1 MDPTSEPRIAWCS
14 CCLYRTTHE
23 RVKHNRVGRDEYQC
37 SDCSGRTYKCRVCDN
52 MARGHLE
59 ERPAG
64 FAARLRAS
72 HDQLL
77 CAEHDGSIVSF
88 ETAGARLAD
97 LADYEVLL
105 TRSKRNFQ
113 GARRIAGFAAG
124 GALLLGPAA
133 WIAAPGIAAALGA
146 AGLLG
151 AAGTGTA
158 IATLSGAALTSASLA
173 AIGGG
178 LGMAGGTVFLTAA
191 GAALGARE
199 GARINNAYFG
209 QIEGFCIEKLR
220 DGVGPA
226 VLVIDGFLTQGDDET
241 IKDWEEGIAAHY
253 GKNPLYKIGWESKRL
268 TELGKLGVKAG
279 AGFMAGLAA
288 KKLAAKAT
296 KVAKPRL
303 PVLGHL
309 TTALGLAANPW
320 HVAMTKASMTGILL
334 ADLLA
339 RTDHKEGFIILGHSL
354 GARVA
359 YYTLETLSTLD
370 RQIVQRA
377 YLLGGAVGREGA
389 EAWAAASKSVTD
401 RIYNAYS
408 THDLILRGPY
418 KLATAFCSDPAGLGT
433 MNVEVPERIE
443 NCDVSDI
450 VKTHTD
456 YKPKLSKVLAMID
469 ASRR

>member
-1 MDPTSEPRIAWCS
+1 MDPTSESRIAWCS
-14 CCLYRTTHE
+14 CCLYRTTHA

-37 SDCSGRTYKCRVCDN
+37 SDCCGRTYKCRVCDN
-52 MARGHLE
+52 MARGHLD

-88 ETAGARLAD
+88 ETADARLAD

-158 IATLSGAALTSASLA
+158 IVTLKGAALTSASLA

-178 LGMAGGTVFLTAA
+178 FGMAGGTVFLTAA
-191 GAALGARE
+191 GAALGARQ
-199 GARINNAYFG
+199 GALISNAYFG
-209 QIEGFCIEKLR
+209 QIKGFRIEKVT

-226 VLVIDGFLTQGDDET
+226 VLVIDGFLSQGEDTTE
-241 IKDWEEGIAAHY
+241 DWEEGIAAHY
-253 GKNPLYKIGWESKRL
+253 GNNPLYKVEWESKRL
-268 TELGKLGVKAG
+268 AELGKLAVGAG
-279 AGFMAGLAA
+279 AGWMAKFAA
-288 KKLAAKAT
+288 KKLVKKGT
-296 KVAKPRL
+296 KQGL
-303 PVLGHL
+303 PVLGL
-309 TTALGLAANPW
+309 PGAVLDLLGNPW
-320 HVAMTKASMTGILL
+320 HVAMTKAAMTGILL

-370 RQIVQRA
+370 RQIVRRV
-377 YLLGGAVGREGA
+377 YLLGGAVDRKDPKG
-389 EAWAAASKSVTD
+389 WAAASKSVTD

-408 THDLILRGPY
+408 KHDLILRGPY
-418 KLATAFCSDPAGLGT
+418 KLGTAFFSDPAGLGT
-433 MNVEVPERIE
+433 IEVEVPERIE
-443 NCDVSDI
+443 NYDLSDI

-456 YKPKLSKVLAMID
+456 YKSKLSKVLAKID
-469 ASRR
+469 ESRR